1 MGFGEIYVVRAALFP
16 PSGLSQRCVNSDP
29 TILGK
34 GQLSLLG
41 SIRSEE
47 NTKRGGKS
55 GLKWRRPGEYVS
67 NRPSSGCVSV
77 CIQHVHRRDRDPPLP
92 LPRSPR
98 WAEQACKVMTEL
110 NGAQYKLTPS
120 NKPVPDPA
128 RKHTASRCFRRG
140 EES

>member
-1 MGFGEIYVVRAALFP
+1 MGSGEIYVVRAALFP

-29 TILGK
+29 TMLGK
-34 GQLSLLG
+34 GQLSLLASIG
-41 SIRSEE
+41 SGE
-47 NTKRGGKS
+47 NTERGGKS

-92 LPRSPR
+92 LPRSPQ

-110 NGAQYKLTPS
+110 NGA
-120 NKPVPDPA
+120 
-128 RKHTASRCFRRG
+128 
-140 EES
+140 ESGTI